1 MKTKFLFLSLF
12 ISLSCKIYACKCPE
26 PFKINYFDFQ
36 FNDLIFLGKC
46 ERIINKGKDVYAVFT
61 IEKVFKGEYKPK
73 TIELL
78 TSNNR
83 GADCMSTYEPQ
94 ERWFNLVNL
103 TPKGYGN
110 NRCGK
115 SSRFNKAIL
124 NDFEN
129 FSNISKSKDKTISLL
144 NEKTVIKV
152 RIIDGLSDGIWTY
165 SYMGKLKMKIKYTK
179 GKIDYYHDY
188 DDKEIKYQ
196 IDKYSNGKLLEQF
209 TLNEQGK
216 WEKAV
221 KVKYYSNN
229 HAEIKFFS
237 ASKLNNSVVIN
248 LATGT
253 FKSNDGKTGN
263 FYTDRPISRVNP
275 IEQMFF
281 PKHFP

>member
-12 ISLSCKIYACKCPE
+12 FCLSCKTYACKCVE
-26 PFKINYFDFQ
+26 SSKLNYFDFQ

-46 ERIINKGKDVYAVFT
+46 ERIINRGNDTYAVFI
-61 IEKVFKGEYKPK
+61 IEKVFKGEYKYK

-115 SSRFNKAIL
+115 SSRFSKSIL
-124 NDFEN
+124 NEFEFFLN
-129 FSNISKSKDKTISLL
+129 LSKSKDKTISLS
-144 NEKTVIKV
+144 NEKTVIKG
-152 RIIDGLSDGIWTY
+152 RITDGFSDGVWTY
-165 SYMGKLKMKIKYTK
+165 SYLGKLKMKIKYTK
-179 GKIDYYHDY
+179 GKIDYYHGY
-188 DDKEIKYQ
+188 NDKEIKYQ

-209 TLNEQGK
+209 TLNERGK
-216 WEKAV
+216 WEKTV
-221 KVKYYSNN
+221 KVKYYPNN
-229 HAEIKFFS
+229 HADIKFFS
-237 ASKLNNSVVIN
+237 SSKLNNSFFIN
-248 LATGT
+248 LNTGA
-253 FKSNDGKTGN
+253 FKSNDGKIVN
-263 FYTDRPISRVNP
+263 FHTERLISRINP